1 VTSAEPGDP
10 ATRLSLGDAQR
21 AAPLDA
27 AAPSEMALVR
37 RAPAEAHQIAGMRTA
52 VVTLA
57 DACGMTEAARAD
69 IALAVSEACTNVV
82 MHAYIDAPA
91 PGSLIVAA
99 SHQGGELV
107 VAVRDEG
114 RGMLARTDSPGLGL
128 GMSLIGRLSQ
138 RLEIRQNGACGTE
151 VRMSFAGA
159 IGR

>member
-1 VTSAEPGDP
+1 MDF
-10 ATRLSLGDAQR
+10 
-21 AAPLDA
+21 
-27 AAPSEMALVR
+27 VR
-37 RAPAEAHQIAGMRTA
+37 RVRAEAHQVAGMRTA

-69 IALAVSEACTNVV
+69 IALAVSEACSNAV

-91 PGSLIVAA
+91 PGSLTVAA
-99 SHQGGELV
+99 SHHGGELV

-114 RGMLARTDSPGLGL
+114 RGMLPRTDSPGLGL

-151 VRMSFAGA
+151 VRMTFVAAGA
-159 IGR
+159 

>member
-1 VTSAEPGDP
+1 MTSLEPGDP

-27 AAPSEMALVR
+27 AAPSEMDLVR

-91 PGSLIVAA
+91 PGPLTVEA
-99 SHQGGELV
+99 SHRDSELV

-114 RGMLARTDSPGLGL
+114 RGMLPRTDSPGLGL
-128 GMSLIGRLSQ
+128 GLSLIGRLSH
-138 RLEIRQNGACGTE
+138 RVEIGQNGARGTDLRLTFLATE
-151 VRMSFAGA
+151 K
-159 IGR
+159 